1 LKQIK
6 NNILNTKEAYLLE
19 CLKDIFGKFLEE
31 QKERLAKRT
40 FNKYSDVMDLFEKYL
55 DGYAYQYLN
64 EEEIESYKQQK
75 FNEDTDFCE
84 IYSIDKIKGYL
95 LDDFMTY
102 FMIKKVWGSKELM
115 KNTGTVLRK
124 FVKWLKENSYI
135 EEEKFNDLYDLVN
148 EKKDDLPKVEEL
160 SELLYDEGIRNSIY
174 NYDEFEEE
182 YFVITS
188 IKKGELWLESFS
200 AENKKVGPVKVSNEI
215 SSLAQVGWNVYLV
228 LGQSGG
234 SWFII
239 ESGNVY
245 PD

>member
-1 LKQIK
+1 M
-6 NNILNTKEAYLLE
+6 E
-19 CLKDIFGKFLEE
+19 CLKDIFEKFLEE

-55 DGYAYQYLN
+55 DGYAYQYLD
-64 EEEIESYKQQK
+64 EDETESYKQQK

-84 IYSIDKIKGYL
+84 IYSIDKINFL
-95 LDDFMTY
+95 RLDEFMTY
-102 FMIKKVWGSKELM
+102 FMIRKVWGSKELM

-135 EEEKFNDLYDLVN
+135 EEEKFNELYDLVN

-160 SELLYDEGIRNSIY
+160 SELLYDDGIRNSIY

-182 YFVITS
+182 YFVITR
-188 IKKGELWLESFS
+188 IKKGELWLESFF
-200 AENKKVGPVKVSNEI
+200 EEKKEIGPVKVAKEI
-215 SSLAQVGWNVYLV
+215 SSLAQVGWTVYLV
-228 LGQSGG
+228 LGQRGG